1 MHDCLD
7 LCNDDDEDEDEQGND
22 PLIRELDLD
31 AVAARVPADLL
42 ESSQH
47 EHTPSD
53 QTPTTTP
60 AAHSQRGER
69 EVHVLT
75 LGKQACPM
83 QSQLL

>member
-1 MHDCLD
+1 MHDCVD
-7 LCNDDDEDEDEQGND
+7 LCNDDDDDDEEQGND

-31 AVAARVPADLL
+31 VIAARDPADLL

-53 QTPTTTP
+53 HTPTTTPTP
-60 AAHSQRGER
+60 AAHSQ
-69 EVHVLT
+69 VHVLT
-75 LGKQACPM
+75 LGKQVCPT